1 MYTQCPECLSV
12 FSLDAHTLAQ
22 AHGYVL
28 CGHCRA
34 GFDSLATLTEHLPPE
49 PFRELPTNN
58 PAPEPPRLEL
68 VVYRPRAAIPAA
80 ATQTVPIVL
89 EDPLLTVTPRFI
101 RDARKPTSRRWPW
114 VLACFTL
121 LLILLS
127 QLGWACRDVLIAD
140 PTVGPMLSQVC
151 ATLNCTLPLVRDV
164 RQLHLLARD
173 VQTHPS
179 VPGAL
184 MISATVRNDAAFAQP
199 WPVVS
204 ITLYDVNGKRLAM
217 RRLSPSEY
225 LSDNGEL
232 QRGLA
237 AAASTALVFEVEDP
251 GQQAVTFELGFE

>member
-28 CGHCRA
+28 CGHCGA
-34 GFDSLATLTEHLPPE
+34 GFDSIATLAEHLPPE
-49 PFRELPTNN
+49 PFRELPTNE
-58 PAPEPPRLEL
+58 PTPEPPRVEL
-68 VVYRPRAAIPAA
+68 VVYRPRAMAAIAA
-80 ATQTVPIVL
+80 AEVL
-89 EDPLLTVTPRFI
+89 PPLPDELLTVTPRFI

-140 PTVGPMLSQVC
+140 PTTGPILSQVC
-151 ATLNCTLPLVRDV
+151 TTLNCTLPLVRDV
-164 RQLHLLARD
+164 HQLHLLARD

-217 RRLSPSEY
+217 RRLRPGEY
-225 LSDNGEL
+225 LNDNGEL

-237 AAASTALVFEVEDP
+237 ADASTALVFEVEDP